1 MTTFT
6 FAKNK
11 FMKALAIALTFI
23 SPCIFGQRQIDET
36 IAVKS
41 GQTLNMR
48 FDYPEL
54 IQISTWDKN
63 EISITGTA
71 TINFGANDDAFE
83 LNISNQGNEIRVEN
97 HIKNMKSLPQIVTIV
112 DNGKKMVFRTKEE
125 YRKYKS
131 ENGST
136 YDVMSWGVDVEIVL
150 DIKVPRTMNTSVE
163 SVYGMVEVK
172 NFSAPLSVV
181 AKYGGVDA
189 ALNESMVGELNAE
202 TNYGQIYS
210 NLDVKFGGEGL
221 RERDFYTHV
230 SAKPGSGPR
239 FDFESQYGN
248 VYLRKSK

>member
-6 FAKNK
+6 FAKNRS
-11 FMKALAIALTFI
+11 ARILVLTLTLV
-23 SPCIFGQRQIDET
+23 SSYVFGQRQIDET

-54 IQISTWDKN
+54 IRISTWDKN
-63 EISITGTA
+63 EISIKGTV

-83 LNISNQGNEIRVEN
+83 LDISNQGNVISVEN

-112 DNGKKMVFRTKEE
+112 DNGKKMIFRTKEE
-125 YRKYKS
+125 YRKYKA
-131 ENGST
+131 ENGSS
-136 YDVMSWGVDVEIVL
+136 YDVMSWGVDMDILL
-150 DIKVPRTMNTSVE
+150 DIKIPKTMKTSVE
-163 SVYGMVEVK
+163 SVYGMVEIK
-172 NFSAPLSVV
+172 DFSAPLSVV

-189 ALNESMVGELNAE
+189 ALNETMVGELNAE

-230 SAKPGSGPR
+230 SAKPGRGPR
-239 FDFESQYGN
+239 FDFESEYGN
-248 VYLRKSK
+248 VYLRKSN

>member
-1 MTTFT
+1 MTMFT

-11 FMKALAIALTFI
+11 FTVALVFALTLSI
-23 SPCIFGQRQIDET
+23 TYVFGQRQIDET

-54 IQISTWDKN
+54 IRISTWDKN
-63 EISITGTA
+63 EISIKGTA

-83 LNISNQGNEIRVEN
+83 LNISNQGNVISVEN
-97 HIKNMKSLPQIVTIV
+97 HIKNIKSLPQIVTIV

-125 YRKYKS
+125 YRKFKA

-136 YDVMSWGVDVEIVL
+136 YDVMSWGVDMDILL
-150 DIKVPRTMNTSVE
+150 DIKIPKTMQTSVE
-163 SVYGMVEVK
+163 SVYGMVEIK
-172 NFSAPLSVV
+172 DFSAPLSVV

-189 ALNESMVGELNAE
+189 ALNETMVGELNAE

-221 RERDFYTHV
+221 REGDFYTHV
-230 SAKPGSGPR
+230 SAKPGRGPR
-239 FDFESQYGN
+239 FDFESEYGN
-248 VYLRKSK
+248 VYLRKSN